1 VTSGLILE
9 VRLGEDHKNACY
21 LADRLE
27 EVENH
32 LGSIDIL
39 INCAGQLNVKG
50 GWFFAALNL

>member
-1 VTSGLILE
+1 MMFLKVTSGLILE
-9 VRLGEDHKNACY
+9 VRLGENHKNACY

-39 INCAGQLNVKG
+39 INCAG
-50 GWFFAALNL
+50 AAKR